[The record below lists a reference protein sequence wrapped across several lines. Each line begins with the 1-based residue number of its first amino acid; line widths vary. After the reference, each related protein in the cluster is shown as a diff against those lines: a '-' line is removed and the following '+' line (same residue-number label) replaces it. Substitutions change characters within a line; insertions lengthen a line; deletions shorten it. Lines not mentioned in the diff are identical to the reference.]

1 MPVSV
6 ASRVTSLAEELRPV
20 LLRLSRH
27 LRRESH
33 GTGLSPLDAQLIGA
47 IKHNPGI
54 GVSELADIEQMAAPT
69 MSAHVKRLEE
79 AGFIARDPAAC
90 TDKRRTSLG
99 VTRKGDKALDAVRKQ
114 RNDWLAARLSELSE
128 KEQQSLLAAI
138 APLSHLAGEKF

>member
-6 ASRVTSLAEELRPV
+6 ASRVASLAEELRPV

-33 GTGLSPLDAQLIGA
+33 GTGLSPLESQLIA
-47 IKHNPGI
+47 TIKYNSGI
-54 GVSELADIEQMAAPT
+54 GVSELAEIEQMAAPT

-79 AGFIARDPAAC
+79 AGFIARDAAAC

-99 VTRKGDKALDAVRKQ
+99 VTRQGDKALEAVRRQ
-114 RNDWLAARLSELSE
+114 RNDWLAARLGELSHDE
-128 KEQQSLLAAI
+128 LQSLASAVSALA
-138 APLSHLAGEKF
+138 HLAGEKF